1 VKKGRCCGVNVRRR
15 KEGESDDGKESLQD
29 LLLKLRQFAVTI
41 ARRSRGENNERT
53 FECEGMAGCYVGKR
67 STWLGYILRTRNI
80 EEAADVR
87 GGWEPERPLQGLH
100 FPERAKIT
108 PFASPSQVVA
118 LSGGYFEYL
127 RLGSLLRVNV

>member
-1 VKKGRCCGVNVRRR
+1 
-15 KEGESDDGKESLQD
+15 
-29 LLLKLRQFAVTI
+29 LLKLRQFAVTI

-53 FECEGMAGCYVGKR
+53 FACEGMAGCYVGKR

-87 GGWEPERPLQGLH
+87 GGWEPERPLQGQH

-108 PFASPSQVVA
+108 HFASPSRVVA